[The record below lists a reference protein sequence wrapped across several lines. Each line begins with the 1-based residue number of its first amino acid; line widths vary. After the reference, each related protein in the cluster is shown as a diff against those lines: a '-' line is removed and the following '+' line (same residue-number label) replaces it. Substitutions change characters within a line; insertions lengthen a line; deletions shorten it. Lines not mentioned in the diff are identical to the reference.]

1 MTASIATAQPRDYLL
16 DVWDTERGLPSSLVA
31 SVAQTPQGYLWVATQ
46 NGLLRFDGLRF
57 VAFDPD
63 NTPQLPHARVEHL
76 FVDAAG
82 TLWIN
87 TYDGSIT
94 SWRDGLF
101 RREWTGAEG
110 PTASKLFSRCRTR
123 TRPCSSSIRAR

>member
-1 MTASIATAQPRDYLL
+1 MTASIATAQPRDYLV

-31 SVAQTPQGYLWVATQ
+31 SLAQTPQGYLWVATQ

-63 NTPQLPHARVEHL
+63 NTAELPHARVEHL

-94 SWRDGLF
+94 SWRDGVF
-101 RREWTGAEG
+101 RREWTGAG
-110 PTASKLFSRCRTR
+110 L
-123 TRPCSSSIRAR
+123 